1 MLPGKFMFDSNTIV
15 ASVLWSGIGS
25 GFIAYGW
32 KQKATVSLCTGL
44 TMVALSYFI
53 GSALLMSLAETATL
67 VVMYWLKKQG
77 Y

>member
-1 MLPGKFMFDSNTIV
+1 MFDTNIIW
-15 ASVLWSGIGS
+15 ASLVWGGIGS
-25 GFIAYGW
+25 GFFAYGW
-32 KQKATVSLCTGL
+32 KQKASVSLYTGL

-67 VVMYWLKKQG
+67 VLMYWLKKQG

>member
-1 MLPGKFMFDSNTIV
+1 MLETNTIF
-15 ASVLWSGIGS
+15 ASLIWGGIGS
-25 GFIAYGW
+25 GFLAYGW
-32 KQKATVSLCTGL
+32 KQKATVSLATGL

-53 GSALLMSLAETATL
+53 GSAALMSLAETATL

>member
-1 MLPGKFMFDSNTIV
+1 MFDTNTIW
-15 ASVLWSGIGS
+15 ASLVWGGIGS
-25 GFIAYGW
+25 GFVSYGW
-32 KQKATVSLCTGL
+32 KQKAGVALWTGL

-53 GSALLMSLAETATL
+53 GSAALMSLAETATL